1 MTSSTATGLAL
12 ITIVSFSMSYLG
24 AAVGLVLGQ
33 VRVVLLTYTLGSA
46 AVGTAT
52 SLAISAIA
60 AVVGALSHARH
71 GRVRLALLA
80 TVGVPSTLAAYA
92 SARYAAHANPQLLKG
107 AIAVALVLS
116 GIQMARPSA
125 HASPPASAAGGPAP
139 PPDPRAPRDSRSVAL
154 VAQVTTGALLG
165 AVSGLVGLLLGS
177 LRLPAMVRFSREDPR
192 AVVGT
197 NMAIGAVTGLSGGF
211 AAFSSG
217 KVDILAFALVSPLTL
232 VGAHLGAQRTGRLDR
247 ANLRRWIG
255 YTLVPTGLLMIGDL
269 VMSCWT

>member
-1 MTSSTATGLAL
+1 MTSSIATELAL

-33 VRVVLLTYTLGSA
+33 VRVVLLTYALGSA

-60 AVVGALSHARH
+60 AIAGALSHARH
-71 GRVRLALLA
+71 GRVRLALLG
-80 TVGVPSTLAAYA
+80 TIGIPSTIAAYGA
-92 SARYAAHANPQLLKG
+92 ARYAAHANPQVIKG

-116 GIQMARPSA
+116 GVQMVRSN
-125 HASPPASAAGGPAP
+125 
-139 PPDPRAPRDSRSVAL
+139 PRAPAPDSTPNVPAPVEPSAQPESRSVAL
-154 VAQVTTGALLG
+154 LAQVTTGAVLG
-165 AVSGLVGLLLGS
+165 AVSGIVGLLLGS

-197 NMAIGAVTGLSGGF
+197 NMAIGAVTGLSGGL

-217 KVDILAFALVSPLTL
+217 KVNLLAFALVSPLTL
-232 VGAHLGAQRTGRLDR
+232 VGAHLGAQRTGQLDR
-247 ANLRRWIG
+247 VTLRRWIG
-255 YTLVPTGLLMIGDL
+255 FTLVPTGLMMIGDL
-269 VMSCWT
+269 LVTSRT